1 MARYVALLRGINV
14 GRHKRMPMA
23 DLRELLSGLG
33 YSDVKT
39 LLQSG
44 NAVFTSPARSAAGV
58 ERAIEKAIADRFGFD
73 VRVLVR
79 TKDEVA
85 AAVARNPLPVPDG
98 SRFLVSFLDRHPP
111 TSRLQE
117 IDAAEVEPEQ
127 FAVGTKVL
135 YIWCARGFMD
145 SKLLPLLSDERL
157 GAVATARNWNTVT
170 KLLAMA

>member
-79 TKDEVA
+79 TKEEVG
-85 AAVARNPLPVPDG
+85 AAVAGNPLPVPDG
-98 SRFLVSFLDRHPP
+98 SRFLVSFLDRNPP
-111 TSRLQE
+111 ASRLQQ
-117 IDAAEVEPEQ
+117 IDAAEAEPEQ

-157 GAVATARNWNTVT
+157 GVVATARNWNTVT

>member
-79 TKDEVA
+79 TKEEVG
-85 AAVARNPLPVPDG
+85 AAVAGNPLPVPDG
-98 SRFLVSFLDRHPP
+98 SRFLVSFLDRNPP
-111 TSRLQE
+111 ASRLQQ
-117 IDAAEVEPEQ
+117 IDAAQVEPEQ

-157 GAVATARNWNTVT
+157 GVVATARNWNTVT

>member
-79 TKDEVA
+79 TKEEVR
-85 AAVARNPLPVPDG
+85 AAVAGNPLPVPDG
-98 SRFLVSFLDRHPP
+98 SRFLVSFLDRNPP
-111 TSRLQE
+111 ASRLQQ
-117 IDAAEVEPEQ
+117 IDAAEAEPEQ

-157 GAVATARNWNTVT
+157 GVVATARNWNTVT

>member
-79 TKDEVA
+79 TKEEVG
-85 AAVARNPLPVPDG
+85 AAVAGNPLPVPDG
-98 SRFLVSFLDRHPP
+98 SRFLVSFLDRNPP
-111 TSRLQE
+111 ASRLQQ
-117 IDAAEVEPEQ
+117 IDGAEVEPEQ

-157 GAVATARNWNTVT
+157 GVVATARNWNTVT

>member
-58 ERAIEKAIADRFGFD
+58 ERAIEKAIADRFRFD

-79 TKDEVA
+79 TKEEVG
-85 AAVARNPLPVPDG
+85 AAVAGNPLPVPDG
-98 SRFLVSFLDRHPP
+98 SKFLVSFLDRNPSA
-111 TSRLQE
+111 SRLEQ
-117 IDAAEVEPEQ
+117 IDTAEVEPEQ

-157 GAVATARNWNTVT
+157 GVVATARNWNTVT

>member
-23 DLRELLSGLG
+23 DLRDLLSGLG
-33 YSDVKT
+33 YTDVKT

-44 NAVFTSPARSAAGV
+44 NAVFSAPARSPGTV
-58 ERAIEKAIADRFGFD
+58 ERAIEKAVVDRFGFD

-79 TKDEVA
+79 TRDEIE
-85 AAVARNPLPVPDG
+85 AAVAANPLPVPDG
-98 SRFLVSFLDRHPP
+98 SRFLVSFLDKDPAG
-111 TSRLQE
+111 SRVRQL
-117 IDAAEVEPEQ
+117 DPAEFEPER
-127 FAVGTKVL
+127 FAIGAKVL

-145 SKLLPLLSDERL
+145 SKLLPELSDERL
-157 GAVATARNWNTVT
+157 GVVATARNWNTVT